1 MAEPTAPAAPTPAAG
16 GSFAGHL
23 TLEGLTK
30 TYPGQHG
37 AAVRGIDLSVAR
49 GSMLAVLGPSGCGKS
64 TTLRMIAGLVAPT
77 AGRVL
82 VDGRDI
88 TGIPVHRRDMGMV
101 FQSYALFPHLDVARN
116 VAFGLEMRKVSRS
129 ERSRRVAEALDLVR
143 LGHLAGR
150 RIAQLSGGQQQRVAL
165 ARALVV
171 RPTLLLL
178 DEPLSNLDAQLRGEM
193 RDEIRRIQQE
203 TGITAVFVTHDQH
216 EALSM
221 ADRVA
226 VLAQGRLEQIG
237 TPEDVYERPAG
248 RFVARFVGRANLIE
262 GTVAGAEGQRTV
274 VELPGV
280 GRVPTLGRPRPAGA
294 RAAVLLRPHRIA
306 LAPAPADGPAGGVP
320 DGSPAAPVRGT
331 VLGAGYSGESIA
343 YRVRVGADGPVLD
356 VERPAGPEAAHAP
369 GSEVLLTWDASA
381 ARLVDAAGD
390 DESGADAPVGAADAA
405 PAAAA
410 PRGVTP

>member
-1 MAEPTAPAAPTPAAG
+1 MAEPTAPAAATPAAG
-16 GSFAGHL
+16 GSPAGHL

-37 AAVRGIDLSVAR
+37 AAVRGIDLSVER

-129 ERSRRVAEALDLVR
+129 ERARRVAEALDLVR
-143 LGHLAGR
+143 LGHLADR

-262 GTVAGAEGQRTV
+262 GTVAGADGPRTV

-280 GRVPTLGRPRPAGA
+280 GRVSALGEPRPAGA

-306 LAPAPADGPAGGVP
+306 LAPATADGPAAGVP
-320 DGSPAAPVRGT
+320 DGSSAAPLRGT
-331 VLGAGYSGESIA
+331 VLSAGYSGESLA
-343 YRVRVGADGPVLD
+343 YRIRVGAAGPVLD
-356 VERPAGPEAAHAP
+356 VERPAGPEATHAP
-369 GSEVLLTWDASA
+369 GTEVLLTWDTSA
-381 ARLVDAAGD
+381 ARLVDAAED
-390 DESGADAPVGAADAA
+390 DRAGADSAPGAADAV

-410 PRGVTP
+410 PHGVTP